1 MSRKRYI
8 ELKRQRTI
16 YRMRNTREILLE
28 LEDGTILKG
37 KSFGAEVSSAGEVV
51 FNTAMT
57 GYPESLTDPSYQGQI
72 LVLTYPLIGNYGAPG
87 EEMENNLLK
96 FYESSSIHISG
107 LIVTDYSFDYSH
119 WNAEDSL
126 GNWLKK
132 NNIPGIYGVDTRALT
147 KRLREK
153 GTMLGR
159 IICNE
164 QDIEFYDPNQEN
176 LVAQVSTNK
185 KEIYGSGSNK
195 VLLVDCGVKFN
206 IIRYLFKRD
215 VTVIRVPWNYDFLN
229 EDYDGL
235 FISNGPGDPK
245 QCKVTIENIARA
257 FEKEKPIF
265 GICLGNQL
273 MALASGA
280 DTYKLKYG
288 HRSHNQPVLRVGT
301 NRAYITS
308 QNHGFAVDNKTLS
321 NDWEPMFININ
332 DQTNEG
338 MIHKSKS
345 FFSTQFH
352 PEASGGPTDTA
363 FMFDEFIKNINAHK
377 SR

>member
-1 MSRKRYI
+1 MTKSSPIKLI
-8 ELKRQRTI
+8 
-16 YRMRNTREILLE
+16 
-28 LEDGTILKG
+28 LEDGTELHG

-87 EEMENNLLK
+87 KKMENNLLK

-107 LIVTDYSFDYSH
+107 LVVTDYSFDYSH

-132 NNIPGIYGVDTRALT
+132 NNIPGIYGIDTRALT

-159 IICNE
+159 IIFDN
-164 QDIEFYDPNQEN
+164 QDIDLFDPNKEN
-176 LVAQVSTNK
+176 LVAQVSTDK
-185 KEIYGSGSNK
+185 KEIYGQGQYK
-195 VLLVDCGVKFN
+195 ILLIDCGVKYS
-206 IIRYLFKRD
+206 IIRNLLEWD
-215 VTVIRVPWNYDFLN
+215 TLVIRVPWDYNFLDEN
-229 EDYDGL
+229 YDGL
-235 FISNGPGDPK
+235 FITNGPGDPK
-245 QCKVTIENIARA
+245 QCGVTIENLKKA
-257 FEKEKPIF
+257 FGKEKPIL
-265 GICLGNQL
+265 GVCLGNQL

-288 HRSHNQPVLRVGT
+288 HRSHNQPVLQVGT
-301 NRAYITS
+301 NRAFITS
-308 QNHGFAVDNKTLS
+308 QNHGFAVDNKTLPIE
-321 NDWEPMFININ
+321 WEPLFININ

-338 MIHKSKS
+338 MIHKTKP

-363 FMFDEFIKNINAHK
+363 FLFDEFINNIKACK
-377 SR
+377 SK